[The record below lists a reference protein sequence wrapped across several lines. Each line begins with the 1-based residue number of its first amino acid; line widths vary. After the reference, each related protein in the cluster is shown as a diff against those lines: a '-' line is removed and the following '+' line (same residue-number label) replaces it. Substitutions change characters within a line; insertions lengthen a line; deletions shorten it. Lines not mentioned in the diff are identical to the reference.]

1 MATQG
6 LLVPYLEFRVLCGLL
21 FCLIFQKKPM
31 KTTQVINPILIIAGG
46 KAAAAIT
53 VACTCRELQG

>member
-1 MATQG
+1 
-6 LLVPYLEFRVLCGLL
+6 
-21 FCLIFQKKPM
+21 M

-53 VACTCRELQG
+53 VACTCREFQG